1 MNTSIN
7 NNQIETFTEENTL
20 IETSKRF
27 LESFQ
32 ILMVGILLPALFLIG
47 INTHN
52 HTSEVKNQT
61 SIEAKANSYVSYTNG
76 TIDYGKV
83 LSDKSK
89 LDF

>member
-7 NNQIETFTEENTL
+7 NNQIAEFTEENTL

-32 ILMVGILLPALFLIG
+32 ILMVGVLLPALFLIG

-52 HTSEVKNQT
+52 HATEVKNQQ
-61 SIEAKANSYVSYTNG
+61 SIEAKANSYLSYTNG

-83 LSDKSK
+83 LCDRSK